1 MLGIET
7 GLLHDDDDSD
17 LPGLLNF
24 WDNEGDGDST
34 DDTEENFDN
43 HWCCR
48 TYYFVLATYS
58 LVLLTCISEQ
68 MHTISILFW
77 SELICLNAILMY

>member
-43 HWCCR
+43 HSD
-48 TYYFVLATYS
+48 V
-58 LVLLTCISEQ
+58 VEHI
-68 MHTISILFW
+68 ILF
-77 SELICLNAILMY
+77 LQLTV